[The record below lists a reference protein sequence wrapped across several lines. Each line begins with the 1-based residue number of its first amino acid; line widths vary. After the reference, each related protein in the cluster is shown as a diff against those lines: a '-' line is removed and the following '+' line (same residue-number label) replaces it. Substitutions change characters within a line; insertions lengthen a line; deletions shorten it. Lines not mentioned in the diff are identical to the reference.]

1 MTECRNNSFHGG
13 IRIFGDDFIREAIS
27 KSLAPKQYDFSR
39 IMFLVE
45 LFEKLASTTFEGNY
59 FTTGLILSRSLY
71 EYGEKNGKE
80 RKGKLRKINGY
91 YDIVRKPSIE
101 KRFWYLI
108 DGFSSFYLMDQTFVI
123 NQTFTRTE
131 KESKLTDYFDFY
143 FLDNTLM
150 GGDIAFRV
158 IGPNDVSIIT

>member
-1 MTECRNNSFHGG
+1 MVKKTEK
-13 IRIFGDDFIREAIS
+13 IE
-27 KSLAPKQYDFSR
+27 
-39 IMFLVE
+39 
-45 LFEKLASTTFEGNY
+45 
-59 FTTGLILSRSLY
+59 
-71 EYGEKNGKE
+71 
-80 RKGKLRKINGY
+80 KGKLRKINKH

-123 NQTFTRTE
+123 KQTFTRNE
-131 KESKLTDYFDFY
+131 KKSKLTDYFDSY

-158 IGPNDVSIIT
+158 IGPNEVSIITKKGYEFIKIESKWRIRNFSWIKYLFGK